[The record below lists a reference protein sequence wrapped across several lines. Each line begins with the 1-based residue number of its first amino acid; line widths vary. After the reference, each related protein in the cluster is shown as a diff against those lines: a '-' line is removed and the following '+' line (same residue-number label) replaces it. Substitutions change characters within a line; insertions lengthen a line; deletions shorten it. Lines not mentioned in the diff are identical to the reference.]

1 MHCFYL
7 IFTWEE
13 WAVIIRFI
21 IIIII
26 IIAYKSLQCE
36 I

>member
-26 IIAYKSLQCE
+26 IAYKSLQCE